1 MKTVYING
9 FSLAAKE
16 LYGIQRFTYEI
27 LRELDDII
35 DKDSVALL
43 VPAECDKDFGF
54 KNIKIVETSLRTHQK
69 KISGKIKNRLWA
81 YFGCTVYARLHHGLS
96 MDLLLTFPWI
106 SCDIFAFYDCIFEK
120 VDQNFVTCKDKFK
133 RKVHIFLTRLNLRY
147 CKAVITISK
156 YSKKDIMECYHIPP
170 KKIAI
175 IYTSWEHFNRIAPDE
190 SIIERLDLKKGCYC
204 FSLGSRYYHKNF
216 KWVVAAAR
224 QNPHYTFVVSGSD
237 ILSSSDSQLENEKPN
252 NLIFTGYISDEEV
265 KALMSNCKVFIQ
277 PSLYEGAGM
286 PPMEAMSTGTK
297 CIVSNRTS
305 LPEYYGNSVWYIEPE
320 KYDGIDIDE
329 IMKSKIEDNSKVLER
344 FSWKRSA
351 VRLNKVIEDVRIRS
365 R

>member
-16 LYGIQRFTYEI
+16 LYGIQRFTYET
-27 LRELDDII
+27 LRELDGMIE
-35 DKDSVALL
+35 KGSLAVL
-43 VPAECDKDFGF
+43 VPADCEKDFGF
-54 KNIKIVETSLRTHQK
+54 KNISVIKTTMHTVEK
-69 KISGKIKNRLWA
+69 KLLVKIKKRLWA
-81 YFGCTVYARLHHGLS
+81 YFGCPAYAKLHGGLS
-96 MDLLLTFPWI
+96 MDLLLTFPWL

-120 VDQNFVTCKDKFK
+120 VDRNFVTVSDKLK
-133 RKVHIFLTRLNLRY
+133 RKIHMMLTRRNLKH

-156 YSKKDIMECYHIPP
+156 YSRKDIMECYHIPK

-175 IYTSWEHFNRIAPDE
+175 VYTSWEHFNRVVPDE
-190 SIIERLDLKKGCYC
+190 SVIERLGLKKGSYC

-216 KWVVAAAR
+216 KWVVAAAK
-224 QNPHYTFVVSGSD
+224 QNPQYVFVVSGSD
-237 ILSSSDSQLENEKPN
+237 ILSSSDSQLNDERPD

-286 PPMEAMSTGTK
+286 PPMEAMSTGAR

-305 LPEYYGNSVWYIEPE
+305 LPEYYGDSVWYIEPE

-329 IMKSKIEDNSKVLER
+329 IMKAEIEDNSKVLER

-351 VRLNKVIEDVRIRS
+351 IRLNKVIEDVRRRS